1 MISREKRERVL
12 LSNMIG
18 IKRSLARKGAVI
30 MKEEEVCGELLKFI
44 DASSLRSESEN
55 NKYPSA

>member
-1 MISREKRERVL
+1 
-12 LSNMIG
+12 MIG

-30 MKEEEVCGELLKFI
+30 MKEEEVRGELSKLI
-44 DASSLRSESEN
+44 DASSLCSELEN